1 MFIFLIL
8 DIQTQVDFG
17 SNVLQYLITH
27 LKDLFS
33 LTPIMKKQNM
43 IMKVC
48 NVSKISG
55 LHTFLG
61 KKIMVDNIGNVHQ
74 VHCVICSRVESK
86 EKLQ

>member
-33 LTPIMKKQNM
+33 LTPIMKKQ
-43 IMKVC
+43 K
-48 NVSKISG
+48 
-55 LHTFLG
+55 H
-61 KKIMVDNIGNVHQ
+61 DH
-74 VHCVICSRVESK
+74 ESVQCFQNK
-86 EKLQ
+86 WVAHLPWEKNYGRQHR